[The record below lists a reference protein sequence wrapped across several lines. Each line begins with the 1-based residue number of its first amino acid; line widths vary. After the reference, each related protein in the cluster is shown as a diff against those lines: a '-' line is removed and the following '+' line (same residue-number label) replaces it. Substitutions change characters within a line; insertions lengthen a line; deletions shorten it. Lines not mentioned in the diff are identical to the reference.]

1 MAPEYASQGVFS
13 VKTDVFSFGVLLIE
27 IISGMRSAGFHQQ
40 GDFFNLLGYVSIFY
54 LFTVNMN
61 FQFSVCCPWC
71 LIFNHEWLV

>member
-61 FQFSVCCPWC
+61 FQFSLCCPWC